1 MKNNPYQSY
10 KQQSVMTM
18 TQGDM
23 LTLLYDGVLKELA
36 FAQAAFLKQD
46 NAEINRA
53 LQKAQKIL
61 GHLQRTLDDHYDIS
75 KNLAALYDYFIHV
88 VVQANVKKD
97 VSALD
102 EVVTMISELRNTF
115 KEADRKSR
123 VAVVGR

>member
-1 MKNNPYQSY
+1 M
-10 KQQSVMTM
+10 
-18 TQGDM
+18 
-23 LTLLYDGVLKELA
+23 A